1 MSRAERSLRIMEDE
15 KLIIIRFPVGILWI
29 LVYFVA
35 FAIIISI
42 PFVFR
47 EFFMFPIIIIA
58 YIFLPISV
66 ALHFVLR
73 FFREITINF
82 ETKMVIYRSLTSQ
95 HFNFDEVYDFQI
107 LVKEDV
113 DWNEKSY
120 LCLRL
125 KDNRK
130 IVIKVNSRNQMIGV
144 VSKLSRIKFQ

>member
-1 MSRAERSLRIMEDE
+1 MSRAERSLKILEND
-15 KLIIIRFPVGILWI
+15 KLLIIKFPVGILWI
-29 LVYFVA
+29 IIYLVA
-35 FAIIISI
+35 FALVISI

-66 ALHFVLR
+66 GLHFVLR
-73 FFREITINF
+73 FFREITINY
-82 ETKMVIYRSLTSQ
+82 ETRTVTYRSLGTR
-95 HFNFDEVYDFQI
+95 HFNFDEIYDFQI

-130 IVIKVNSRNQMIGV
+130 IEIKANSRTQMIGV
-144 VSKLSRIKFQ
+144 VSKLAKIKFK

>member
-1 MSRAERSLRIMEDE
+1 MEDE